1 LGNLIAEEKVLELA
15 EKYKELK
22 KLGKIDNYL
31 AKKRKK
37 QLSKDSKHLNKHVNL
52 S

>member
-1 LGNLIAEEKVLELA
+1 MKLLELA

-22 KLGKIDNYL
+22 KAGKVDKYL

-37 QLSKDSKHLNKHVNL
+37 QMSKANKHFK
-52 S
+52 SGF

>member
-1 LGNLIAEEKVLELA
+1 MRILELA

-22 KLGKIDNYL
+22 KTGKVEQYL

-37 QLSKDSKHLNKHVNL
+37 QLSKDNKHLNKHQNFE
-52 S
+52 

>member
-1 LGNLIAEEKVLELA
+1 MRILELA

-22 KLGKIDNYL
+22 KCDKVEKYL

-37 QLSKDSKHLNKHVNL
+37 QLSKDNQKINNQV
-52 S
+52 